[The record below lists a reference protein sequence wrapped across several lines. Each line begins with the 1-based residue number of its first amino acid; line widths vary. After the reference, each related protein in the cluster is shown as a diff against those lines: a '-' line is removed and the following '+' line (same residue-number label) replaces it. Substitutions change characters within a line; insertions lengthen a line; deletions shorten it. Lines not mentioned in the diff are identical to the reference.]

1 MLFKIH
7 VHSDK
12 EYFTILSNKLPLRD
26 LFETYVFTVIND
38 EIVVVIRY

>member
-12 EYFTILSNKLPLRD
+12 EYFTVLSNKLPLRD
-26 LFETYVFTVIND
+26 LFETYVFTVVNG
-38 EIVVVIRY
+38 EIDLVIRY